1 MFNGLWTIEF
11 ISTMNRFGAG
21 VLVLNNGRLLGGDN
35 GYYYLGNYDVNDDN
49 IRGTVAIIRFNKNVV
64 SVFGDIDQFSLTF
77 AGQIKP
83 DSVEAVASFDNTPDL
98 QIRIICKKK
107 VNLS

>member
-21 VLVLNNGRLLGGDN
+21 VLVLDNGRLLGGDN
-35 GYYYLGNYDVNDDN
+35 GYYYLGNYEVKDN
-49 IRGTVAIIRFNKNVV
+49 NIQGKVAITRFNKNII
-64 SVFGDIDQFSLTF
+64 SVFGDVDQFSLSF

-83 DSVEAVASFDNTPDL
+83 DSVEAVASFDNKPDL
-98 QIRIICKKK
+98 KIRIICKKK
-107 VNLS
+107 VDL

>member
-35 GYYYLGNYDVNDDN
+35 GYYYLGNYAVKDNN
-49 IRGTVAIIRFNKNVV
+49 IRGKVAITRFNKNII
-64 SVFGDIDQFSLTF
+64 SVFGDVDQFSLTF

-98 QIRIICKKK
+98 KIRIICNKK
-107 VNLS
+107 VDL

>member
-21 VLVLNNGRLLGGDN
+21 ILVLNNGRLLGGDN
-35 GYYYLGNYDVNDDN
+35 GYYYLGNYEVKDN
-49 IRGTVAIIRFNKNVV
+49 NVQGNVDIIRFNKNII
-64 SVFGDIDQFSLTF
+64 SVFGDVDQFSLTF

-83 DSVEAVASFDNTPDL
+83 DSIEAVASFGNTPDL
-98 QIRIICKKK
+98 KIRIICKKK
-107 VNLS
+107 VDL

>member
-1 MFNGLWTIEF
+1 MFNFNGLWTIEF

-35 GYYYLGNYDVNDDN
+35 GYYYSGSYVVEGNNVRANVD
-49 IRGTVAIIRFNKNVV
+49 IIRFNKNII
-64 SVFGDIDQFSLTF
+64 SVFGDVDQYSLTF

-83 DSVEAVASFDNTPDL
+83 DSVEAVASFGNTK
-98 QIRIICKKK
+98 IRITCKKK
-107 VNLS
+107 VDL

>member
-21 VLVLNNGRLLGGDN
+21 VLVLNDGRLLGGDN
-35 GYYYLGNYDVNDDN
+35 GYYYLGNYEVKDN
-49 IRGTVAIIRFNKNVV
+49 NVQGNVDIIRFNKNII
-64 SVFGDIDQFSLTF
+64 SVFGDVDQFSLTF

-83 DSVEAVASFDNTPDL
+83 DSIEAVASFGNTPDL
-98 QIRIICKKK
+98 KIRIICKKK
-107 VNLS
+107 VDL

>member
-35 GYYYLGNYDVNDDN
+35 GYYYLGNYEVKDN
-49 IRGTVAIIRFNKNVV
+49 NIQGKVAITRFNKNTI
-64 SVFGDIDQFSLTF
+64 SVFGDVDQFSLSF
-77 AGQIKP
+77 AGQIKQ
-83 DSVEAVASFDNTPDL
+83 DSVEAVASFDNTSDL
-98 QIRIICKKK
+98 KIRIICKKK
-107 VNLS
+107 VDL

>member
-35 GYYYLGNYDVNDDN
+35 GYYYLGNYDVKDNN
-49 IRGTVAIIRFNKNVV
+49 IRGKVAVTRFNKNII
-64 SVFGDIDQFSLTF
+64 SVFGDVDHFSLTF
-77 AGQIKP
+77 DGQIKP
-83 DSVEAVASFDNTPDL
+83 DLIEAVASFGNTPDFK
-98 QIRIICKKK
+98 IRIICKKK
-107 VNLS
+107 VDL

>member
-11 ISTMNRFGAG
+11 ISTMNCFGAG
-21 VLVLNNGRLLGGDN
+21 ILVLNNGILLGGDN
-35 GYYYLGNYDVNDDN
+35 GYYYSGNYDVKDSN

-64 SVFGDIDQFSLTF
+64 SVFGDVDQFSLTF
-77 AGQIKP
+77 AGQIKQ

-98 QIRIICKKK
+98 KIRIICKKK
-107 VNLS
+107 VDL

>member
-35 GYYYLGNYDVNDDN
+35 GYYYLGNYDVKDN
-49 IRGTVAIIRFNKNVV
+49 NIQGNVAITRFNKNII
-64 SVFGDIDQFSLTF
+64 SVFGDVDQFSLTF
-77 AGQIKP
+77 DGQIKP
-83 DSVEAVASFDNTPDL
+83 DSVEAVASFGNTK
-98 QIRIICKKK
+98 IKIICKKK
-107 VNLS
+107 VDL

>member
-21 VLVLNNGRLLGGDN
+21 ILVLNNGRLLGGDN
-35 GYYYLGNYDVNDDN
+35 GYYYLGNYEVKDN
-49 IRGTVAIIRFNKNVV
+49 NVQGNVDIIRFNKNII
-64 SVFGDIDQFSLTF
+64 SVFGDVDQFSLTF

-83 DSVEAVASFDNTPDL
+83 DSVEAVASFGNTPDL
-98 QIRIICKKK
+98 KIRIICKKK
-107 VNLS
+107 VDL

>member
-35 GYYYLGNYDVNDDN
+35 GYYYLGSYVVEGNNV
-49 IRGTVAIIRFNKNVV
+49 RGNVDIIRFNKNII
-64 SVFGDIDQFSLTF
+64 SVFGDVDQFSLPF

-83 DSVEAVASFDNTPDL
+83 DSVEAVASFGNTPDL
-98 QIRIICKKK
+98 KIRIICKKK
-107 VNLS
+107 VDL

>member
-35 GYYYLGNYDVNDDN
+35 GYYYLGNYEVKDN
-49 IRGTVAIIRFNKNVV
+49 NVQGNVDIIRFNKNII
-64 SVFGDIDQFSLTF
+64 SVFGDVDQFSLTF

-83 DSVEAVASFDNTPDL
+83 DSIEAVASFGNTPDL
-98 QIRIICKKK
+98 KIRIICKKK
-107 VNLS
+107 VDL